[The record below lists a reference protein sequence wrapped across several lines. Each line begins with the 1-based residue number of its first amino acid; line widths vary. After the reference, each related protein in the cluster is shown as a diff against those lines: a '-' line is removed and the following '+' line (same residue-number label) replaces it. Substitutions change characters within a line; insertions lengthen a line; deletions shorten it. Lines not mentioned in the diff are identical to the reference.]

1 MSKAK
6 APKRPRKASVM
17 SLPPLRASSAG
28 ATPDEPED
36 EPESELVDEALL
48 SFVMTPAAGADRL
61 TVFALSPSGDAVI
74 QDRQAIE
81 AKRNPEPLAISIAS
95 ACERYAATERRAV
108 RFRAAWQRGDRTL
121 ATYNWEAGTNT
132 KDRELDGSVQSFL
145 LQQQQFAQ
153 AQHQL
158 HLEGFEMVQESWK
171 SLLSLSNKRIEAL
184 EKDNQELRDRLR
196 KMDDVGSEI
205 AIEQMRAEIETR
217 GRTADLIEKR
227 ILPIAQAVALK
238 MSNGASAAPVGHGK
252 PEQGEHK
259 QPAADA

>member
-1 MSKAK
+1 MTKAK
-6 APKRPRKASVM
+6 ASKRPRKAYAP
-17 SLPPLRASSAG
+17 LPLPLRASSAG
-28 ATPDEPED
+28 ETRDEPED
-36 EPESELVDEALL
+36 EPESDLVDEALL

-61 TVFALSPSGDAVI
+61 TVFALSPAGDTVI
-74 QDRQAIE
+74 QDRQASE
-81 AKRNPEPLAISIAS
+81 AKRNPEPLAISIAT
-95 ACERYAATERRAV
+95 ACERFAATERRAI

-121 ATYNWEAGTNT
+121 ATYAWECGTNT

-171 SLLSLSNKRIEAL
+171 SLLTLQNKRIESL
-184 EKDNQELRDRLR
+184 ERDNNELRDRLR
-196 KMDDVGSEI
+196 KMDDVGSEL
-205 AIEQMRAEIETR
+205 AIEQMRAEIESR

-227 ILPIAQAVALK
+227 VLPIAQALALK
-238 MSNGASAAPVGHGK
+238 ISNGLPAPVAGQSK

-259 QPAADA
+259 NSATDA